1 MIPTPQTVIFHITST
16 IMALGY
22 LGLVIFLI
30 LYISYLI
37 IKR

>member
-1 MIPTPQTVIFHITST
+1 MIPMPKTVIFHVTST